1 MKHTHQAREIA
12 ILSQEALGVKQELM
26 QMNRVRDLNEEDA
39 DEYRIKQLQDY
50 LLGLYQSIG
59 MKVVEVRRMK
69 QAEKFDKM
77 YMKDMEKFK

>member
-12 ILSQEALGVKQELM
+12 VLSQEAVGVERELM

-39 DEYRIKQLQDY
+39 DEYRIKQRQDY

-77 YMKDMEKFK
+77 YMKDIEKFK